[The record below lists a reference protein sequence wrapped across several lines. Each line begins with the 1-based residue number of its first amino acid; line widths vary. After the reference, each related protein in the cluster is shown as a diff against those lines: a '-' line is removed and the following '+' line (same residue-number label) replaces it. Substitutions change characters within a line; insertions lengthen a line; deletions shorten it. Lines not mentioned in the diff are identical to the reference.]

1 MNINQAI
8 SFANSYLAENMKIIE
23 ITYEKIQK
31 LFLFGKGID
40 PDEHKT
46 FKTDYQ
52 KKVDDIDKLFDKAK
66 RDRPEFVQAMNNLK
80 ENKNAEEVRLGTH
93 NFYDYLDRMKKIK
106 TKHLEKLMESMD
118 FYLRRLEQDINDDS
132 EETNY
137 TYKLSRLKIVR
148 AQADRLDG
156 LLESNINHIN
166 DIKTKKEEE
175 D

>member
-1 MNINQAI
+1 
-8 SFANSYLAENMKIIE
+8 
-23 ITYEKIQK
+23 
-31 LFLFGKGID
+31 
-40 PDEHKT
+40 
-46 FKTDYQ
+46 
-52 KKVDDIDKLFDKAK
+52 
-66 RDRPEFVQAMNNLK
+66 
-80 ENKNAEEVRLGTH
+80 
-93 NFYDYLDRMKKIK
+93 MKKIK

-166 DIKTKKEEE
+166 DIKIKKEEE